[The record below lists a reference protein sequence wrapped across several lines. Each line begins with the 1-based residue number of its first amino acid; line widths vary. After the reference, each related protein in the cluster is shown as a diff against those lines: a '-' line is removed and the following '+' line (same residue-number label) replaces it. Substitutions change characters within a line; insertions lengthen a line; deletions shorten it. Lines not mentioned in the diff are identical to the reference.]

1 MATSTGT
8 LSSAG
13 IGSGLNVTSL
23 VSQLMATQQQPLL
36 NLQTQQATYQAE
48 ISAYG
53 SLAGTLS
60 TLQTDATNLSSSNLY
75 SAYSATASAS
85 GFFTSS
91 ANATASAGSYGLAI
105 TNLAQA
111 NKLASNTHSATTSTT
126 VGSGNITFQFG
137 TTTAGI
143 FSPSATQPAQT
154 LTIDSAHNSLAGI
167 SAAINSANVG
177 VTASIANDGSGYRLV
192 LTSNNSGAANSLKVS
207 VSDTAGSPAGTS
219 TSLATALTYDPN
231 TAGVHNMTQTVAGK
245 DAVFTLDGMAMTSA
259 SNTVTNAIQGVSLTL
274 TQPTTTPL
282 TLTVA
287 ANTTLIQSAVQ
298 SFVTDYN
305 AAQASIKSLTAY
317 NATTKTAAILTGDS
331 TVMSVQT
338 QLRAIL
344 NTPLSTA
351 GGGLNNLADVGI
363 TFNKDGTLALNSAT
377 LSSVLADPTKNIA
390 TLFASVGVPSDP
402 LVKFGTATTA
412 AKGGNYAVN
421 ISQMATQG
429 TLTGSAAP
437 VTTTIAS
444 GSNDQFNINVNGIAA
459 AITIPA
465 GSYSST
471 TLAAQVQSQ
480 INGAAAL
487 SAAGIT
493 VSVGYDGSGNML
505 ITSNQ
510 YGSASTVTAS
520 AAGSNGGFAN
530 LFGAPVSA
538 AGLDVAGTI
547 GGASAHGIGQTLTAT
562 TGNPAGLTLNITG
575 GATGARGTVAYAAG
589 IGSQLA
595 SLLGNMTSISG
606 MIANRTSNLQTR
618 ISNIGTKTTQEN
630 ARLAAIQAQYQKQFS
645 SLDKVMASMSQTSTF
660 LTQQIT
666 SLQNNPIVIK

>member
-1 MATSTGT
+1 MTTGT

-53 SLAGTLS
+53 SQAGTLS
-60 TLQTDATNLSSSNLY
+60 TLQTDASNLSSTNLY
-75 SAYSATASAS
+75 SAYTATASTS

-111 NKLASNTHSATTSTT
+111 NKLASNTHYASTSTT
-126 VGSGNITFQFG
+126 VGSGTVTFQFG
-137 TTTAGI
+137 TTTAGSPPT
-143 FSPSATQPAQT
+143 FSPSATQGAQT

-177 VTASIANDGSGYRLV
+177 VTASVANDGSGYRLV

-207 VSDTAGSPAGTS
+207 TTGSLSALSYDPTAGSNS
-219 TSLATALTYDPN
+219 
-231 TAGVHNMTQTVAGK
+231 MTQTVAGK
-245 DAVFTLDGMAMTSA
+245 DAAFTLDGMAMTSA

-287 ANTTLIQSAVQ
+287 ANTALIQSAVQ

-363 TFNKDGTLALNSAT
+363 TFNKDGTLALNTAT
-377 LSSVLADPTKNIA
+377 LGSVLADPSKNIA

-402 LVKFGTATTA
+402 LVKFGTATAA
-412 AKGGNYAVN
+412 AKGGNYALN

-437 VTTTIAS
+437 ATTTIAS

-480 INGAAAL
+480 INGVAAF

-562 TGNPAGLTLNITG
+562 TGNPAGLTLNLTG
-575 GATGARGTVAYAAG
+575 GATGSRGTVAYAAG

>member
-1 MATSTGT
+1 MTTGT

-60 TLQTDATNLSSSNLY
+60 TLQTDASNLSSANLY
-75 SAYSATASAS
+75 SAYTATASAS

-111 NKLASNTHSATTSTT
+111 NKLASNTHYASTSTT
-126 VGSGNITFQFG
+126 VGSGTVTFQFG
-137 TTTAGI
+137 TTTAGSPPT
-143 FSPSATQPAQT
+143 FSPSATQGAQT

-167 SAAINSANVG
+167 SAAIKSANVG

-207 VSDTAGSPAGTS
+207 TTGSLSALSYDPTAGSNS
-219 TSLATALTYDPN
+219 
-231 TAGVHNMTQTVAGK
+231 MTQTVAGK
-245 DAVFTLDGMAMTSA
+245 DAAFTLDGMAMTSA
-259 SNTVTNAIQGVSLTL
+259 SNTVTHAIQGVSLTL

-287 ANTTLIQSAVQ
+287 ANTALIQSAVQ

-363 TFNKDGTLALNSAT
+363 TFNKDGTLALNTAT
-377 LSSVLADPTKNIA
+377 LGSVLADPSKNIA

-402 LVKFGTATTA
+402 LVKFGTATAA
-412 AKGGNYAVN
+412 AKGGNYALN

-437 VTTTIAS
+437 ATTTIAS

-480 INGAAAL
+480 INGVAAF

-575 GATGARGTVAYAAG
+575 GATGSRGTVAYAAG

>member
-1 MATSTGT
+1 MTTGT

-60 TLQTDATNLSSSNLY
+60 TLQTDASNLSSANLY
-75 SAYSATASAS
+75 SAYTATASTS

-111 NKLASNTHSATTSTT
+111 NKLASNTHYASTSTT
-126 VGSGNITFQFG
+126 VGSGTVTFQFG
-137 TTTAGI
+137 TTTAGSPPT
-143 FSPSATQPAQT
+143 FSPSATQGAQT

-177 VTASIANDGSGYRLV
+177 VTASVANDGSGYRLV

-207 VSDTAGSPAGTS
+207 TTGSLSALSYDPTAGSNS
-219 TSLATALTYDPN
+219 
-231 TAGVHNMTQTVAGK
+231 MTQTVAGK
-245 DAVFTLDGMAMTSA
+245 DAAFTLDGMAMTSA

-287 ANTTLIQSAVQ
+287 ANTALIQSAVQ

-363 TFNKDGTLALNSAT
+363 TFNKDGTLALNTAT
-377 LSSVLADPTKNIA
+377 LGSVLADPSKNIA

-402 LVKFGTATTA
+402 LVKFGTATAA
-412 AKGGNYAVN
+412 AKGGNYALN

-437 VTTTIAS
+437 ATTTIAS

-480 INGAAAL
+480 INGVAAF

-562 TGNPAGLTLNITG
+562 TGNPAGLTLNLTG
-575 GATGARGTVAYAAG
+575 GATGSRGTVAYAAG

>member
-60 TLQTDATNLSSSNLY
+60 TLQTDASNLSSTNLY
-75 SAYSATASAS
+75 SAYTATASTS

-111 NKLASNTHSATTSTT
+111 NKLASNTHYASTSTT
-126 VGSGNITFQFG
+126 VGSGTVTFQFG
-137 TTTAGI
+137 TTTAGSPPT
-143 FSPSATQPAQT
+143 FSPSATQGAQT

-207 VSDTAGSPAGTS
+207 TTGSLSALSYDPTAGSNS
-219 TSLATALTYDPN
+219 
-231 TAGVHNMTQTVAGK
+231 MTQTVAGK
-245 DAVFTLDGMAMTSA
+245 DAAFTLDGMAMTSA

-287 ANTTLIQSAVQ
+287 ANTALIQSAVQ

-363 TFNKDGTLALNSAT
+363 TFNKDGTLALNTAT
-377 LSSVLADPTKNIA
+377 LGSVLADPSKNIA

-402 LVKFGTATTA
+402 LVKFGTATAA
-412 AKGGNYAVN
+412 AKGGNYALN

-437 VTTTIAS
+437 ATTTIAS

-480 INGAAAL
+480 INGVAAF

-575 GATGARGTVAYAAG
+575 GATGSRGTVAYAAG

>member
-60 TLQTDATNLSSSNLY
+60 TLQTDASNLSSTNLY
-75 SAYSATASAS
+75 SAYTATASTS

-111 NKLASNTHSATTSTT
+111 NKLASNTHYASTSTT
-126 VGSGNITFQFG
+126 VGSGTVTFQFG
-137 TTTAGI
+137 TTTAGSPPT
-143 FSPSATQPAQT
+143 FSPSATQGAQT

-207 VSDTAGSPAGTS
+207 TTGSLSALSYDPTAGSNS
-219 TSLATALTYDPN
+219 
-231 TAGVHNMTQTVAGK
+231 MTQTVAGK
-245 DAVFTLDGMAMTSA
+245 DAAFTLDGMAMTSA

-287 ANTTLIQSAVQ
+287 ANTALIQSAVQ

-363 TFNKDGTLALNSAT
+363 TFNKDGTLALNTAT
-377 LSSVLADPTKNIA
+377 LGSVLADPSKNIA

-402 LVKFGTATTA
+402 LVKFGTATAA
-412 AKGGNYAVN
+412 AKGGNYALN

-437 VTTTIAS
+437 ATTTIAS

-480 INGAAAL
+480 INGVAAF

-493 VSVGYDGSGNML
+493 VSIGYDGSGNML

-575 GATGARGTVAYAAG
+575 GATGSRGTVAYAAG

>member
-1 MATSTGT
+1 MTTGT

-60 TLQTDATNLSSSNLY
+60 TLQTDASNLSSANLY
-75 SAYSATASAS
+75 SAYTATASAS

-111 NKLASNTHSATTSTT
+111 NKLASNTHYASTSTT
-126 VGSGNITFQFG
+126 VGSGTVTFQFG
-137 TTTAGI
+137 TTTAGSPPT
-143 FSPSATQPAQT
+143 FSPSATQGAQT

-177 VTASIANDGSGYRLV
+177 VTASVANDGSGYRLV

-207 VSDTAGSPAGTS
+207 TTGSLSALSYDPTAGSNS
-219 TSLATALTYDPN
+219 
-231 TAGVHNMTQTVAGK
+231 MTQTVAGK
-245 DAVFTLDGMAMTSA
+245 DAAFTLDGMAMTSA

-287 ANTTLIQSAVQ
+287 ANTALIQSAVQ

-363 TFNKDGTLALNSAT
+363 TFNKDGTLALNTAT
-377 LSSVLADPTKNIA
+377 LGSVLADPSKNIA

-402 LVKFGTATTA
+402 LVKFGTATAA
-412 AKGGNYAVN
+412 AKGGNYALN

-437 VTTTIAS
+437 ATTTIAS

-480 INGAAAL
+480 INGVAAF

-575 GATGARGTVAYAAG
+575 GATGSRGTVAYAAG

>member
-1 MATSTGT
+1 MTTGT

-60 TLQTDATNLSSSNLY
+60 TLQTDASNLSSTNLY
-75 SAYSATASAS
+75 SAYTATASTS

-111 NKLASNTHSATTSTT
+111 NKLASNTHYASTSTT
-126 VGSGNITFQFG
+126 VGSGTVTFQFG
-137 TTTAGI
+137 TTTAGSPPT
-143 FSPSATQPAQT
+143 FSPSATQGAQT

-177 VTASIANDGSGYRLV
+177 VTASVANDGSGYRLV

-207 VSDTAGSPAGTS
+207 TTGSLSALSYDPTAGSNS
-219 TSLATALTYDPN
+219 
-231 TAGVHNMTQTVAGK
+231 MTQTVAGK
-245 DAVFTLDGMAMTSA
+245 DAMFTLDGMAMTSA

-287 ANTTLIQSAVQ
+287 ANTALIQSAVQ

-363 TFNKDGTLALNSAT
+363 TFNKDGTLALNTAT
-377 LSSVLADPTKNIA
+377 LGSVLADPSKNIA

-402 LVKFGTATTA
+402 LVKFGTATAA
-412 AKGGNYAVN
+412 AKGGNYALN

-437 VTTTIAS
+437 ATTTIAS

-480 INGAAAL
+480 INGVAAF

-575 GATGARGTVAYAAG
+575 GATGSRGTVAYAAG

>member
-60 TLQTDATNLSSSNLY
+60 TLQTDASNLSSANLY
-75 SAYSATASAS
+75 SAYTATASTS

-111 NKLASNTHSATTSTT
+111 NKLASNTHYASTSTT
-126 VGSGNITFQFG
+126 VGSGTVTFQFG
-137 TTTAGI
+137 TTTAGSPPT
-143 FSPSATQPAQT
+143 FSPSATQGAQT

-207 VSDTAGSPAGTS
+207 TTGSLSALSYDPTAGSNS
-219 TSLATALTYDPN
+219 
-231 TAGVHNMTQTVAGK
+231 MTQTVAGK
-245 DAVFTLDGMAMTSA
+245 DAAFTLDGMAMTSA

-287 ANTTLIQSAVQ
+287 ANTALIQSAVQ

-363 TFNKDGTLALNSAT
+363 TFNKDGTLALNTAT
-377 LSSVLADPTKNIA
+377 LGSVLADPSKNIA

-402 LVKFGTATTA
+402 LVKFGTATAA
-412 AKGGNYAVN
+412 AKGGNYALN

-437 VTTTIAS
+437 ATTTIAS

-480 INGAAAL
+480 INGVAAF

-575 GATGARGTVAYAAG
+575 GATGSRGTVAYAAG

>member
-60 TLQTDATNLSSSNLY
+60 TLQTDASNLSSTNLY
-75 SAYSATASAS
+75 SAYTATASAS

-111 NKLASNTHSATTSTT
+111 NKLASNTHYASTSTT
-126 VGSGNITFQFG
+126 VGSGTVTFQFG
-137 TTTAGI
+137 TTTAGSPPT
-143 FSPSATQPAQT
+143 FSPSATQGAQT

-207 VSDTAGSPAGTS
+207 TTGSLSALSYDPTAGSNS
-219 TSLATALTYDPN
+219 
-231 TAGVHNMTQTVAGK
+231 MTQTVAGK
-245 DAVFTLDGMAMTSA
+245 DAMFTLDGMAMTSA

-287 ANTTLIQSAVQ
+287 ANTALIQSAVQ

-363 TFNKDGTLALNSAT
+363 TFNKDGTLALNTAT
-377 LSSVLADPTKNIA
+377 LGSVLADPSKNIA

-402 LVKFGTATTA
+402 LVKFGTATAA
-412 AKGGNYAVN
+412 AKGGNYALN

-437 VTTTIAS
+437 ATTTIAS

-480 INGAAAL
+480 INGVAAF

-575 GATGARGTVAYAAG
+575 GATGSRGTVAYAAG

>member
-1 MATSTGT
+1 MTTGT

-23 VSQLMATQQQPLL
+23 VSQLMATQQQPLH

-60 TLQTDATNLSSSNLY
+60 TLQTDASNLSSTNLY
-75 SAYSATASAS
+75 SAYTATASAS

-111 NKLASNTHSATTSTT
+111 NKLASNTHYASTSTT
-126 VGSGNITFQFG
+126 VGSGTVTFQFG
-137 TTTAGI
+137 TTTAGSPPT
-143 FSPSATQPAQT
+143 FSPSATQGAQT

-177 VTASIANDGSGYRLV
+177 VTASVANDGSGYRLV

-207 VSDTAGSPAGTS
+207 TTGSLSALSYDPTAGSNS
-219 TSLATALTYDPN
+219 
-231 TAGVHNMTQTVAGK
+231 MTQTVAGK
-245 DAVFTLDGMAMTSA
+245 DAAFTLDGMAMTSA

-287 ANTTLIQSAVQ
+287 ANTALIQSAVQ

-363 TFNKDGTLALNSAT
+363 TFNKDGTLALNTAT
-377 LSSVLADPTKNIA
+377 LGSVLADPSKNIA

-402 LVKFGTATTA
+402 LVKFGTATAA
-412 AKGGNYAVN
+412 AKGGNYALN

-437 VTTTIAS
+437 ATTTIAS

-480 INGAAAL
+480 INGVAAF

-493 VSVGYDGSGNML
+493 VSIGYDGSGNML

-575 GATGARGTVAYAAG
+575 GATGSRGTVAYAAG

>member
-60 TLQTDATNLSSSNLY
+60 TLQTDASNLSSTNLY
-75 SAYSATASAS
+75 SAYTATASTS

-111 NKLASNTHSATTSTT
+111 NKLASNTHYASTSTT
-126 VGSGNITFQFG
+126 VGSGTVTFQFG
-137 TTTAGI
+137 TTTAGSPPT
-143 FSPSATQPAQT
+143 FSPSATQGAQT

-177 VTASIANDGSGYRLV
+177 VTASVANDGSGYRLV

-207 VSDTAGSPAGTS
+207 TTGSLSALSYDPTAGSNS
-219 TSLATALTYDPN
+219 
-231 TAGVHNMTQTVAGK
+231 MTQTVAGK
-245 DAVFTLDGMAMTSA
+245 DAMFTLDGMAMTSA

-287 ANTTLIQSAVQ
+287 ANTALIQSAVQ

-363 TFNKDGTLALNSAT
+363 TFNKDGTLALNTAT
-377 LSSVLADPTKNIA
+377 LGSVLADPSKNIA

-402 LVKFGTATTA
+402 LVKFGTATAA
-412 AKGGNYAVN
+412 AKGGNYALN

-437 VTTTIAS
+437 ATTTIAS

-480 INGAAAL
+480 INGVAAF

-493 VSVGYDGSGNML
+493 VSIGYDGSGNML

-575 GATGARGTVAYAAG
+575 GATGSRGTVAYAAG

>member
-1 MATSTGT
+1 MTTGT

-60 TLQTDATNLSSSNLY
+60 TLQTDASNLSSANLY
-75 SAYSATASAS
+75 SAYTATASTS

-111 NKLASNTHSATTSTT
+111 NKLASNTHYASTSTT
-126 VGSGNITFQFG
+126 VGSGTVTFQFG
-137 TTTAGI
+137 TTTAGSPPT
-143 FSPSATQPAQT
+143 FSPSATQGAQT

-177 VTASIANDGSGYRLV
+177 VTASVANDGSGYRLV

-207 VSDTAGSPAGTS
+207 TTGSLSALSYDPTAGSNS
-219 TSLATALTYDPN
+219 
-231 TAGVHNMTQTVAGK
+231 MTQTVAGK
-245 DAVFTLDGMAMTSA
+245 DAMFTLDGMAMTSA

-287 ANTTLIQSAVQ
+287 ANTALIQSAVQ

-363 TFNKDGTLALNSAT
+363 TFNKDGTLALNTAT
-377 LSSVLADPTKNIA
+377 LGSVLADPSKNIA

-402 LVKFGTATTA
+402 LVKFGTATAA
-412 AKGGNYAVN
+412 AKGGNYALN

-437 VTTTIAS
+437 ATTTIAS

-480 INGAAAL
+480 INGVAAF

-493 VSVGYDGSGNML
+493 VSIGYDGSGNML

-575 GATGARGTVAYAAG
+575 GATGSRGTVAYAAG

>member
-60 TLQTDATNLSSSNLY
+60 TLQTDASNLSSTNLY
-75 SAYSATASAS
+75 SAYTATASTS

-111 NKLASNTHSATTSTT
+111 NKLASNTHYASTSTT
-126 VGSGNITFQFG
+126 VGSGTVTFQFG
-137 TTTAGI
+137 TTTAGSPPT
-143 FSPSATQPAQT
+143 FSPSATQGAQT

-177 VTASIANDGSGYRLV
+177 VTASVANDGSGYRLV

-207 VSDTAGSPAGTS
+207 TTGSLSALSYDPTAGSNS
-219 TSLATALTYDPN
+219 
-231 TAGVHNMTQTVAGK
+231 MTQTVAGK
-245 DAVFTLDGMAMTSA
+245 DAAFTLDGMAMTSA

-287 ANTTLIQSAVQ
+287 ANTALIQSAVQ

-363 TFNKDGTLALNSAT
+363 TFNKDGTLALNTAT
-377 LSSVLADPTKNIA
+377 LGSVLADPSKNIA

-402 LVKFGTATTA
+402 LVKFGTATAA
-412 AKGGNYAVN
+412 AKGGNYALN

-437 VTTTIAS
+437 ATTTIAS

-480 INGAAAL
+480 INGVAAF

-493 VSVGYDGSGNML
+493 VSIGYDGSGNML

-575 GATGARGTVAYAAG
+575 GATGSRGTVAYAAG

>member
-1 MATSTGT
+1 MTTGT

-60 TLQTDATNLSSSNLY
+60 TLQTDASNLSSANLY
-75 SAYSATASAS
+75 SAYTATASAS

-111 NKLASNTHSATTSTT
+111 NKLASNTHYASTSTT
-126 VGSGNITFQFG
+126 VGSGTVTFQFG
-137 TTTAGI
+137 TTTAGSPPT
-143 FSPSATQPAQT
+143 FSPSATQGAQT

-207 VSDTAGSPAGTS
+207 TTGSLSALSYDPTAGSNS
-219 TSLATALTYDPN
+219 
-231 TAGVHNMTQTVAGK
+231 MTQTVAGK
-245 DAVFTLDGMAMTSA
+245 DAMFTLDGMAMTSA

-287 ANTTLIQSAVQ
+287 ANTALIQSAVQ

-363 TFNKDGTLALNSAT
+363 TFNKDGTLALNTAT
-377 LSSVLADPTKNIA
+377 LGSVLADPSKNIA

-402 LVKFGTATTA
+402 LVKFGTATAA
-412 AKGGNYAVN
+412 AKGGNYALN

-437 VTTTIAS
+437 ATTTIAS

-480 INGAAAL
+480 INGVAAF

-575 GATGARGTVAYAAG
+575 GATGSRGTVAYAAG

>member
-1 MATSTGT
+1 MTTGT

-60 TLQTDATNLSSSNLY
+60 TLQTDASNLSSANLY
-75 SAYSATASAS
+75 SAYTATASAS

-111 NKLASNTHSATTSTT
+111 NKLASNTHYASTSTT
-126 VGSGNITFQFG
+126 VGSGTVTFQFG
-137 TTTAGI
+137 TTTAGSPPT
-143 FSPSATQPAQT
+143 FSPSATQGAQT

-177 VTASIANDGSGYRLV
+177 VTASVANDGSGYRLV

-207 VSDTAGSPAGTS
+207 TTGSLSALSYDPTAGSNS
-219 TSLATALTYDPN
+219 
-231 TAGVHNMTQTVAGK
+231 MTQTVAGK
-245 DAVFTLDGMAMTSA
+245 DAMFTLDGMAMTSA

-287 ANTTLIQSAVQ
+287 ANTALIQSAVQ

-363 TFNKDGTLALNSAT
+363 TFNKDGTLALNTAT
-377 LSSVLADPTKNIA
+377 LGSVLADPSKNIA

-402 LVKFGTATTA
+402 LVKFGTATAA
-412 AKGGNYAVN
+412 AKGGNYALN

-437 VTTTIAS
+437 ATTTIAS

-459 AITIPA
+459 AITTPA

-480 INGAAAL
+480 INGVAAF

-493 VSVGYDGSGNML
+493 VSIGYDGSGNML

-575 GATGARGTVAYAAG
+575 GATGSRGTVAYAAG

>member
-1 MATSTGT
+1 MTTGT

-60 TLQTDATNLSSSNLY
+60 TLQTDASNLSSANLY
-75 SAYSATASAS
+75 SAYTATASAS

-111 NKLASNTHSATTSTT
+111 NKLASNTHYASTSTT
-126 VGSGNITFQFG
+126 VGSGTVTFQFG
-137 TTTAGI
+137 TTTAGSPPT
-143 FSPSATQPAQT
+143 FSPSATQGAQT

-177 VTASIANDGSGYRLV
+177 VTASVANDGSGYRLV

-207 VSDTAGSPAGTS
+207 TTGSLSALSYDPTAGSNS
-219 TSLATALTYDPN
+219 
-231 TAGVHNMTQTVAGK
+231 MTQTVAGK
-245 DAVFTLDGMAMTSA
+245 DAMFTLDGMAMTSA

-287 ANTTLIQSAVQ
+287 ANTALIQSAVQ

-363 TFNKDGTLALNSAT
+363 TFNKDGTLALNTAT
-377 LSSVLADPTKNIA
+377 LGSVLADPSKNIA

-402 LVKFGTATTA
+402 LVKFGTATAA
-412 AKGGNYAVN
+412 AKGGNYALN

-437 VTTTIAS
+437 ATTTIAS

-480 INGAAAL
+480 INGVAAF

-493 VSVGYDGSGNML
+493 VSIGYDGSGNML

-575 GATGARGTVAYAAG
+575 GATGSRGTVAYAAG

>member
-60 TLQTDATNLSSSNLY
+60 TLQTDASNLSSANLY
-75 SAYSATASAS
+75 SAYTATASAS

-111 NKLASNTHSATTSTT
+111 NKLASNTHYASTSTT
-126 VGSGNITFQFG
+126 VGSGTVTFQFG
-137 TTTAGI
+137 TTTAGSPPT
-143 FSPSATQPAQT
+143 FSPSATQGAQT

-177 VTASIANDGSGYRLV
+177 VTASVANDGSGYRLV

-207 VSDTAGSPAGTS
+207 TTGSLSALSYDPTAGSNS
-219 TSLATALTYDPN
+219 
-231 TAGVHNMTQTVAGK
+231 MTQTVAGK
-245 DAVFTLDGMAMTSA
+245 DAMFTLDGMAMTSA

-287 ANTTLIQSAVQ
+287 ANTALIQSAVQ

-363 TFNKDGTLALNSAT
+363 TFNKDGTLALNTAT
-377 LSSVLADPTKNIA
+377 LGSVLADPSKNIA

-402 LVKFGTATTA
+402 LVKFGTATAA
-412 AKGGNYAVN
+412 AKGGNYALN

-437 VTTTIAS
+437 ATTTIAS

-480 INGAAAL
+480 INGVAAF

-575 GATGARGTVAYAAG
+575 GATGSRGTVAYAAG

>member
-60 TLQTDATNLSSSNLY
+60 TLQTDASNLSSANLY
-75 SAYSATASAS
+75 SAYTATASAS

-111 NKLASNTHSATTSTT
+111 NKLASNTHYASTSTT
-126 VGSGNITFQFG
+126 VGSGTVTFQFG
-137 TTTAGI
+137 TTTAGSPPT
-143 FSPSATQPAQT
+143 FSPSATQGAQT

-207 VSDTAGSPAGTS
+207 TTGSLSALSYDPTAGSNS
-219 TSLATALTYDPN
+219 
-231 TAGVHNMTQTVAGK
+231 MTQTVAGK
-245 DAVFTLDGMAMTSA
+245 DAAFTLDGMAMTSA

-287 ANTTLIQSAVQ
+287 ANTALIQSAVQ

-363 TFNKDGTLALNSAT
+363 TFNKDGTLALNTAT
-377 LSSVLADPTKNIA
+377 LGSVLADPSKNIA

-402 LVKFGTATTA
+402 LVKFGTATAA
-412 AKGGNYAVN
+412 AKGGNYALN

-437 VTTTIAS
+437 ATTTIAS

-480 INGAAAL
+480 INGVAAF

-575 GATGARGTVAYAAG
+575 GATGSRGTVAYAAG

>member
-1 MATSTGT
+1 MTTGT

-60 TLQTDATNLSSSNLY
+60 TLQTDASNLSSANLY
-75 SAYSATASAS
+75 SAYTATASTS

-111 NKLASNTHSATTSTT
+111 NKLASNTHYASTSTT
-126 VGSGNITFQFG
+126 VGSGTVTFQFG
-137 TTTAGI
+137 TTTAGSPPT
-143 FSPSATQPAQT
+143 FSPSATQGAQT

-207 VSDTAGSPAGTS
+207 TTGSLSALSYDPTAGSNS
-219 TSLATALTYDPN
+219 
-231 TAGVHNMTQTVAGK
+231 MTQTVAGK
-245 DAVFTLDGMAMTSA
+245 NAAFTLDGMAMTSA

-287 ANTTLIQSAVQ
+287 ANTALIQSAVQ

-363 TFNKDGTLALNSAT
+363 TFNKDGTLALNTAT
-377 LSSVLADPTKNIA
+377 LGSVLADPSKNIA

-402 LVKFGTATTA
+402 LVKFGTATAA
-412 AKGGNYAVN
+412 AKGGNYALN

-437 VTTTIAS
+437 ATTTIAS

-480 INGAAAL
+480 INGVAAF

-575 GATGARGTVAYAAG
+575 GATGSRGTVAYAAG

>member
-60 TLQTDATNLSSSNLY
+60 TLQTDASNLSSTNLY
-75 SAYSATASAS
+75 SAYTATASAS

-111 NKLASNTHSATTSTT
+111 NKLASNTHYASTSTT
-126 VGSGNITFQFG
+126 VGSGTVTFQFG
-137 TTTAGI
+137 TTTAGSPPT
-143 FSPSATQPAQT
+143 FSPSATQGAQT

-177 VTASIANDGSGYRLV
+177 VTASVANDGSGYRLV

-207 VSDTAGSPAGTS
+207 TTGSLSALSYDPTAGSNS
-219 TSLATALTYDPN
+219 
-231 TAGVHNMTQTVAGK
+231 MTQTVAGK
-245 DAVFTLDGMAMTSA
+245 DAMFTLDGMAMTSA

-287 ANTTLIQSAVQ
+287 ANTALIQSAVQ

-363 TFNKDGTLALNSAT
+363 TFNKDGTLALNTAT
-377 LSSVLADPTKNIA
+377 LGSVLADPSKNIA

-402 LVKFGTATTA
+402 LVKFGTATAA
-412 AKGGNYAVN
+412 AKGGNYALN

-437 VTTTIAS
+437 ATTTIAS

-480 INGAAAL
+480 INGVAAF

-575 GATGARGTVAYAAG
+575 GATGSRGTVAYAAG

>member
-1 MATSTGT
+1 MTTGT

-60 TLQTDATNLSSSNLY
+60 TLQTDASNLSSANLY
-75 SAYSATASAS
+75 SAYTATASAS

-111 NKLASNTHSATTSTT
+111 NKLASNTHYASTSTT
-126 VGSGNITFQFG
+126 VGSGTVTFQFG
-137 TTTAGI
+137 TTTAGSPPT
-143 FSPSATQPAQT
+143 FSPSATQGAQT

-177 VTASIANDGSGYRLV
+177 VTASVANDGSGYRLV

-207 VSDTAGSPAGTS
+207 TTGSLSALSYDPTAGSNS
-219 TSLATALTYDPN
+219 
-231 TAGVHNMTQTVAGK
+231 MTQTVAGK
-245 DAVFTLDGMAMTSA
+245 DAAFTLDGMAMTSA

-287 ANTTLIQSAVQ
+287 ANTALIQSAVQ

-363 TFNKDGTLALNSAT
+363 TFNKDGTLALNTAT
-377 LSSVLADPTKNIA
+377 LGSVLADPSKNIA

-402 LVKFGTATTA
+402 LVKFGTATAA
-412 AKGGNYAVN
+412 AKGGNYALN

-437 VTTTIAS
+437 ATTTIAS

-480 INGAAAL
+480 INGVAAF

-493 VSVGYDGSGNML
+493 VSIGYDGSGNML

-575 GATGARGTVAYAAG
+575 GATGSRGTVAYAAG

>member
-1 MATSTGT
+1 MTTGT

-60 TLQTDATNLSSSNLY
+60 TLQTDASNLSSANLY
-75 SAYSATASAS
+75 SAYTATASAS

-111 NKLASNTHSATTSTT
+111 NKLASNTHYASTSTT
-126 VGSGNITFQFG
+126 VGSGTVTFQFG
-137 TTTAGI
+137 TTTAGSPPT
-143 FSPSATQPAQT
+143 FSPSATQGAQT

-177 VTASIANDGSGYRLV
+177 VTASVANDGSGYRLV

-207 VSDTAGSPAGTS
+207 TTGSLSALSYDPTAGSNS
-219 TSLATALTYDPN
+219 
-231 TAGVHNMTQTVAGK
+231 MTQTVAGK
-245 DAVFTLDGMAMTSA
+245 DAMFTLDGMAMTSA

-287 ANTTLIQSAVQ
+287 ANTALIQSAVQ

-363 TFNKDGTLALNSAT
+363 TFNKDGTLALNTAT
-377 LSSVLADPTKNIA
+377 LGSVLADPSKNIA

-402 LVKFGTATTA
+402 LVKFGTATAA
-412 AKGGNYAVN
+412 AKGGNYALN

-437 VTTTIAS
+437 ATTTIAS

-480 INGAAAL
+480 INGVAAF

-575 GATGARGTVAYAAG
+575 GATGSRGTVAYAAG

>member
-1 MATSTGT
+1 MTTGT

-60 TLQTDATNLSSSNLY
+60 TLQTDASNLSSTNLY
-75 SAYSATASAS
+75 SAYTATASTS

-111 NKLASNTHSATTSTT
+111 NKLASNTHYASTSTT
-126 VGSGNITFQFG
+126 VGSGTVTFQFG
-137 TTTAGI
+137 TTTAGSPPT
-143 FSPSATQPAQT
+143 FSPSATQGAQT

-207 VSDTAGSPAGTS
+207 TTGSLSALSYDPTAGSNS
-219 TSLATALTYDPN
+219 
-231 TAGVHNMTQTVAGK
+231 MTQTVAGK
-245 DAVFTLDGMAMTSA
+245 DAMFTLDGMAMTSA

-287 ANTTLIQSAVQ
+287 ANTALIQSAVQ

-363 TFNKDGTLALNSAT
+363 TFNKDGTLALNTAT
-377 LSSVLADPTKNIA
+377 LGSVLADPSKNIA

-402 LVKFGTATTA
+402 LVKFGTATAA
-412 AKGGNYAVN
+412 AKGGNYALN

-437 VTTTIAS
+437 ATTTIAS

-480 INGAAAL
+480 INGVAAF

-493 VSVGYDGSGNML
+493 VSIGYDGSGNML

-575 GATGARGTVAYAAG
+575 GATGSRGTVAYAAG

>member
-60 TLQTDATNLSSSNLY
+60 TLQTDASNLSSTNLY
-75 SAYSATASAS
+75 SAYTATASTS

-111 NKLASNTHSATTSTT
+111 NKLASNTHYASTSTT
-126 VGSGNITFQFG
+126 VGSGTVTFQFG
-137 TTTAGI
+137 TTTAGSPPT
-143 FSPSATQPAQT
+143 FSPSATQGAQT

-207 VSDTAGSPAGTS
+207 TTGSLSALSYDPTAGSNS
-219 TSLATALTYDPN
+219 
-231 TAGVHNMTQTVAGK
+231 MTQTVAGK
-245 DAVFTLDGMAMTSA
+245 DAMFTLDGMAMTSA

-287 ANTTLIQSAVQ
+287 ANTALIQSAVQ

-363 TFNKDGTLALNSAT
+363 TFNKDGTLALNTAT
-377 LSSVLADPTKNIA
+377 LGSVLADPSKNIA

-402 LVKFGTATTA
+402 LVKFGTATAA
-412 AKGGNYAVN
+412 AKGGNYALN

-437 VTTTIAS
+437 ATTTIAS

-480 INGAAAL
+480 INGVAAF

-575 GATGARGTVAYAAG
+575 GATGSRGTVAYAAG

>member
-1 MATSTGT
+1 MTTGT

-60 TLQTDATNLSSSNLY
+60 TLQTDASNLSSANLY
-75 SAYSATASAS
+75 SAYTATASTS

-111 NKLASNTHSATTSTT
+111 NKLASNTHYASTSTT
-126 VGSGNITFQFG
+126 VGSGTVTFQFG
-137 TTTAGI
+137 TTTAGSPPT
-143 FSPSATQPAQT
+143 FSPSATQGAQT

-177 VTASIANDGSGYRLV
+177 VTASVANDGSGYRLV

-207 VSDTAGSPAGTS
+207 TTGSLSALSYDPTAGSNS
-219 TSLATALTYDPN
+219 
-231 TAGVHNMTQTVAGK
+231 MTQTVAGK
-245 DAVFTLDGMAMTSA
+245 DAMFTLDGMAMTSA

-287 ANTTLIQSAVQ
+287 ANTALIQSAVQ

-363 TFNKDGTLALNSAT
+363 TFNKDGTLALNTAT
-377 LSSVLADPTKNIA
+377 LGSVLADPSKNIA

-402 LVKFGTATTA
+402 LVKFGTATAA
-412 AKGGNYAVN
+412 AKGGNYALN

-437 VTTTIAS
+437 ATTTIAS

-480 INGAAAL
+480 INGVAAF

-575 GATGARGTVAYAAG
+575 GATGSRGTVAYAAG

>member
-60 TLQTDATNLSSSNLY
+60 TLQTDASNLSSANLY
-75 SAYSATASAS
+75 SAYTATASAS

-111 NKLASNTHSATTSTT
+111 NKLASNTHYASTSTT
-126 VGSGNITFQFG
+126 VGSGTVTFQFG
-137 TTTAGI
+137 TTTAGSPPT
-143 FSPSATQPAQT
+143 FSPSATQGAQT

-177 VTASIANDGSGYRLV
+177 VTASVANDGSGYRLV

-207 VSDTAGSPAGTS
+207 TTGSLSALSYDPTAGSNS
-219 TSLATALTYDPN
+219 
-231 TAGVHNMTQTVAGK
+231 MTQTVAGK
-245 DAVFTLDGMAMTSA
+245 DAMFTLDGMAMTSA

-287 ANTTLIQSAVQ
+287 ANTALIQSAVQ

-363 TFNKDGTLALNSAT
+363 TFNKDGTLALNTAT
-377 LSSVLADPTKNIA
+377 LGSVLADPSKNIA

-402 LVKFGTATTA
+402 LVKFGTATAA
-412 AKGGNYAVN
+412 AKGGNYALN

-437 VTTTIAS
+437 ATTTIAS

-480 INGAAAL
+480 INGVAAF

-493 VSVGYDGSGNML
+493 VSIGYDGSGNML

-575 GATGARGTVAYAAG
+575 GATGSRGTVAYAAG

>member
-1 MATSTGT
+1 MTTGT

-60 TLQTDATNLSSSNLY
+60 TLQTDASNLSSANLY
-75 SAYSATASAS
+75 SAYTATASAS

-111 NKLASNTHSATTSTT
+111 NKLASNTHYASTSTT
-126 VGSGNITFQFG
+126 VGSGTVTFQFG
-137 TTTAGI
+137 TTTAGSPPT
-143 FSPSATQPAQT
+143 FSPSATQGAQT

-207 VSDTAGSPAGTS
+207 TTGSLSALSYDPTAGSNS
-219 TSLATALTYDPN
+219 
-231 TAGVHNMTQTVAGK
+231 MTQTVAGK
-245 DAVFTLDGMAMTSA
+245 DAAFTLDGMAMTSA

-287 ANTTLIQSAVQ
+287 ANTALIQSAVQ

-363 TFNKDGTLALNSAT
+363 TFNKDGTLALNTAT
-377 LSSVLADPTKNIA
+377 LGSVLADPSKNIA

-402 LVKFGTATTA
+402 LVKFGTATAA
-412 AKGGNYAVN
+412 AKGGNYALN

-437 VTTTIAS
+437 ATTTIAS

-480 INGAAAL
+480 INGVAAF

-575 GATGARGTVAYAAG
+575 GATGSRGTVAYAAG

-666 SLQNNPIVIK
+666 SLQNNTIVIK

>member
-1 MATSTGT
+1 MTTGT

-60 TLQTDATNLSSSNLY
+60 TLQTDASNLSSANLY
-75 SAYSATASAS
+75 SAYTATASAS

-111 NKLASNTHSATTSTT
+111 NKLASNTHYASTSTT
-126 VGSGNITFQFG
+126 VGSGTVTFQFG
-137 TTTAGI
+137 TTTAGSPPT
-143 FSPSATQPAQT
+143 FSPSATQGAQT

-207 VSDTAGSPAGTS
+207 TTGSLSALSYDPTAGSNS
-219 TSLATALTYDPN
+219 
-231 TAGVHNMTQTVAGK
+231 MTQTVAGK
-245 DAVFTLDGMAMTSA
+245 DAMFTLDGMAMTSA

-287 ANTTLIQSAVQ
+287 ANTALIQSAVQ

-363 TFNKDGTLALNSAT
+363 TFNKDGTLALNTAT
-377 LSSVLADPTKNIA
+377 LGSVLADPSKNIA

-402 LVKFGTATTA
+402 LVKFGTATAA
-412 AKGGNYAVN
+412 AKGGNYALN

-437 VTTTIAS
+437 ATTTIAS

-480 INGAAAL
+480 INGVAAF

-493 VSVGYDGSGNML
+493 VSIGYDGSGNML

-575 GATGARGTVAYAAG
+575 GATGSRGTVAYAAG

>member
-60 TLQTDATNLSSSNLY
+60 TLQTDASNLSSTNLY
-75 SAYSATASAS
+75 SAYTATASTS

-111 NKLASNTHSATTSTT
+111 NKLASNTHYASTSTT
-126 VGSGNITFQFG
+126 VGSGTVTFQFG
-137 TTTAGI
+137 TTTAGSPPT
-143 FSPSATQPAQT
+143 FSPSATQGAQT

-207 VSDTAGSPAGTS
+207 TTGSLSALSYDPTAGSNS
-219 TSLATALTYDPN
+219 
-231 TAGVHNMTQTVAGK
+231 MTQTVAGK
-245 DAVFTLDGMAMTSA
+245 DAMFTLDGMAMTSA

-287 ANTTLIQSAVQ
+287 ANTALIQSAVQ

-363 TFNKDGTLALNSAT
+363 TFNKDGTLALNTAT
-377 LSSVLADPTKNIA
+377 LGSVLADPSKNIA

-402 LVKFGTATTA
+402 LVKFGTATAA
-412 AKGGNYAVN
+412 AKGGNYALN

-437 VTTTIAS
+437 ATTTIAS

-480 INGAAAL
+480 INGVAAF

-493 VSVGYDGSGNML
+493 VSIGYDGSGNML

-575 GATGARGTVAYAAG
+575 GATGSRGTVAYAAG

>member
-60 TLQTDATNLSSSNLY
+60 TLQTDASNLSSANLY
-75 SAYSATASAS
+75 SAYTATASAS

-111 NKLASNTHSATTSTT
+111 NKLASNTHYASTSTT
-126 VGSGNITFQFG
+126 VGSGTVTFQFG
-137 TTTAGI
+137 TTTAGSPPT
-143 FSPSATQPAQT
+143 FSPSATQGAQT

-177 VTASIANDGSGYRLV
+177 VTASVANDGSGYRLV

-207 VSDTAGSPAGTS
+207 TTGSLSALSYDPTAGSNS
-219 TSLATALTYDPN
+219 
-231 TAGVHNMTQTVAGK
+231 MTQTVAGK
-245 DAVFTLDGMAMTSA
+245 DAAFTLDGMAMTSA

-287 ANTTLIQSAVQ
+287 ANTALIQSAVQ

-363 TFNKDGTLALNSAT
+363 TFNKDGTLALNTAT
-377 LSSVLADPTKNIA
+377 LGSVLADPSKNIA

-402 LVKFGTATTA
+402 LVKFGTATAA
-412 AKGGNYAVN
+412 AKGGNYALN

-437 VTTTIAS
+437 ATTTIAS

-480 INGAAAL
+480 INGVAAF

-575 GATGARGTVAYAAG
+575 GATGSRGTVAYAAG